1 MKDTL
6 KEYFDNNH
14 EANEVH
20 VALGYMC
27 ATIEEANRKLAGVRG
42 MEVSTYTR
50 EQVEEMFS
58 DKAGEPLE
66 HELLIQFIKMPVAKM
81 IKQIEQQET
90 IVAKLEASFKAE
102 ADQDKAKQAL
112 DFHWK
117 LLSDMQ
123 DALKAKQEETV

>member
-6 KEYFDNNH
+6 KDFFDNNH

-20 VALGYMC
+20 VVLGYTC
-27 ATIEEANRKLAGVRG
+27 ATLEEANAKLAGVRG
-42 MEVSTYTR
+42 IEVSTYTR
-50 EQVEEMFS
+50 EQVDEMFS

-66 HELLIQFIKMPVAKM
+66 SELLTQFKKMPVGKM

-102 ADQDKAKQAL
+102 ADQDKAKQSL

-123 DALKAKQEETV
+123 DALKDKQEETV